1 MTIEPPAT
9 GTQTRPGA
17 TDEFGYRQELRRV
30 LRLFALFAVAISV
43 ISITTGI
50 FVNFGFGISHLGPA
64 SIWLWPIAAVG
75 QALVALVLAEL
86 ATRIPLAGANYQWGA
101 RLVGPRYGYV
111 VGFLG
116 ILYTAVG
123 MPGIMLLGASPLL

>member
-1 MTIEPPAT
+1 MTIEPSAA
-9 GTQTRPGA
+9 GTQSESTEGA
-17 TDEFGYRQELRRV
+17 TDEFGYRHELRRV
-30 LRLFALFAVAISV
+30 LRLFAAFAIAFSI

-75 QALVALVLAEL
+75 QLLVALVLAEL

-101 RLVGPRYGYV
+101 RLVGPRYGY
-111 VGFLG
+111 
-116 ILYTAVG
+116 AVG
-123 MPGIMLLGASPLL
+123 